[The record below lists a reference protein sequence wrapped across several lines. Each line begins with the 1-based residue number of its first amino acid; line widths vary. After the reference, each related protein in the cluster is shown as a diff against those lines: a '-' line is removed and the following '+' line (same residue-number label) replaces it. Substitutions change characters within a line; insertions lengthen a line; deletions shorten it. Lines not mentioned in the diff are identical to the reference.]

1 MKLKKFLTMTALCL
15 AFASVGAQAND
26 KKTDV
31 ITKQLAQFDI
41 EVKEVQP
48 SPIAGMFEVVTQSGI
63 LYTNQDASYFV
74 YGKLFSTKNGE
85 LVDLT
90 AKAQAKQNLALFN
103 AAKVEDE
110 LIVYPAKNEKH
121 VINVFTDTTC
131 GYCVKLHSQIKQY
144 NDLGITVRYLAF
156 PRGGEQSSNLNQM
169 SAIWCAED
177 KNKAMN
183 LAKGKGFKE
192 GNTTCMKTIHKHYT
206 LGAQIGITGTPAIML
221 QDGSLVSGYV
231 PPAQLLQ
238 RLNAAK
244 S

>member
-1 MKLKKFLTMTALCL
+1 MKLKKFLSMTALSL
-15 AFASVGAQAND
+15 AFAAVGVQANE
-26 KKTDV
+26 KNTDA

-48 SPIAGMFEVVTQSGI
+48 SPMAGMFEVVTQSGI
-63 LYTNQDASYFV
+63 LYTNQDASYFI
-74 YGKLFSTKNGE
+74 YGKLFATKNNE

-90 AKAQAKQNLALFN
+90 AKTEAKNSLALFN
-103 AAKVEDE
+103 AAKVENE

-131 GYCVKLHSQIKQY
+131 GYCVRLHSQMQQY

-156 PRGGEQSSNLNQM
+156 PRGGERSSNLNQM

-183 LAKGKGFKE
+183 LAKGEGFKE
-192 GNTTCMKTIHKHYT
+192 GNTKCMDTIQKHYA
-206 LGAQIGITGTPAIML
+206 LGTQIGITGTPAIML
-221 QDGSLVSGYV
+221 QDGTLVSGYV